1 MITLWAL
8 PWCSSGDA
16 YSTSLMWELQCG
28 FLWTVS
34 VVQTRYIYINIYIQF
49 LFLCGEDEVKV
60 AVSDSLE
67 S

>member
-1 MITLWAL
+1 M
-8 PWCSSGDA
+8 
-16 YSTSLMWELQCG
+16 
-28 FLWTVS
+28 
-34 VVQTRYIYINIYIQF
+34 VQTRYIYINIYIQF

>member
-1 MITLWAL
+1 MITVWAL

-34 VVQTRYIYINIYIQF
+34 VVQTRYIYIYIQF